1 MVEYAKHRHRHQALG
16 TSGGVWDSL
25 GSWDF
30 FWDFSGSLGFFS
42 GCSGLLSVCLELTL
56 VECGEGEVAKVGR
69 GTEGYGLGNKKRR
82 TVSGRV

>member
-30 FWDFSGSLGFFS
+30 FWDFSGLLL
-42 GCSGLLSVCLELTL
+42 GLLGIL
-56 VECGEGEVAKVGR
+56 
-69 GTEGYGLGNKKRR
+69 GLFLRLLRLALG
-82 TVSGRV
+82 VLGAHIS